1 MIPDQALLCRT
12 LRYQFNQPTLLT
24 EALTHR
30 SKGHHN
36 NERLEFLGDAILSFL
51 ITDELYHHFPQTT
64 EGELSR
70 YRASLVKGDTLALLA
85 RELKLGD
92 FLIMGPGELKSGGY
106 TRDSILANCLE
117 AIIGAIYL
125 DGGLAAA
132 RAFVLPMFV
141 ERINAIPR
149 DAQMKDPKTRLQEYM
164 QGLHK
169 PLPVYEVTSVS
180 GEAHHQEFKVL
191 CQIETLAEP
200 VPGSGS
206 SRRRAEQAA
215 AESALRKLGIDG
227 AR

>member
-1 MIPDQALLCRT
+1 MPDQALLCRT
-12 LRYQFNQPTLLT
+12 LQYQFKQTALLT

-36 NERLEFLGDAILSFL
+36 NERLEFLGDAILSFI
-51 ITDELYHHFPQTT
+51 ITDELYHRFPHTT

-70 YRASLVKGDTLALLA
+70 YRASLVKGETLAQLA

-92 FLIMGPGELKSGGY
+92 YLIMGPGELKSGGY

-125 DGGLAAA
+125 DGGLAAVSS
-132 RAFVLPMFV
+132 FVLPMFV
-141 ERINAIPR
+141 ERIQAIPQN
-149 DAQMKDPKTRLQEYM
+149 AQMKDPKTRLQEYM

-169 PLPVYEVTSVS
+169 PLPVYEVTSIS
-180 GEAHHQEFKVL
+180 GEAHHQEFKVICL
-191 CQIETLAEP
+191 IEALPEA
-200 VPGSGS
+200 VAGSGS

-215 AESALRKLGIDG
+215 AENALIRLGVDV